1 MDYISSEVSPLVAV
15 ESRLRDLTPA
25 KMYAEV
31 WINPSVRNLI
41 RIFNHLRTV
50 YRILYNYL
58 PRQVVAALPE
68 PGVNRYKWDTG
79 TLMFTDLAGFTPL
92 MEKNAR
98 HGEEGAQALHAM
110 LNSYFSEMIQIIS
123 KSTGNL
129 LEFTGDAMLVQFP
142 ADSREQDTIQAIRT
156 GLRMQRAMAK
166 FAKFEILGEEFSIGM
181 RIGLHVGRFLNAD
194 VGTPHRMEHI
204 LLGSSV
210 LDAKHAESK
219 GKTGFVCLTPEASAR
234 VKDDFRLESL
244 AEGYSLVTDDLSDK
258 ELGDYD
264 ILLPSSRMASMVLFD
279 NSREGLI
286 KSIQEAIDTVEPLA
300 SFIPRPVLNLL
311 VENASTRGLPPD
323 FPEATILFV
332 NLLGLPERLDEVE
345 GESLDQLVQS
355 FSRLI
360 SVINAEIES
369 HGGVMKKVT
378 YHHAGPDIMAFFGT
392 PNAHTNDSD
401 RAVRAAREV
410 RDIVNQSDPIRIND
424 IDYKIESHIGLNR
437 GQVFAAEIGDKQ
449 GRREFNVLGNPVNT
463 AARLMDYASVNQI
476 ILSESVYE
484 DTQASINVNRLENVK
499 LKGRS
504 QTLTLYE
511 LLDDEEKK

>member
-1 MDYISSEVSPLVAV
+1 MEYISSEISPLVAV

-58 PRQVVAALPE
+58 PRPVVAALPE
-68 PGVNRYKWDTG
+68 PGVNRFKWDSG

-98 HGEEGAQALHAM
+98 HGEKGAEALHAM

-142 ADSREQDTIQAIRT
+142 ADAREQDTQQAIRT

-181 RIGLHVGRFLNAD
+181 RIGLHVGKFLTAD

-204 LLGSSV
+204 LLGRSV
-210 LDAKHAESK
+210 LEAKRAEGK
-219 GKTGFVCLTPEASAR
+219 GKTGFVCLTPQASERAR
-234 VKDDFRLESL
+234 DQFRLTPVED
-244 AEGYSLVTDDLSDK
+244 GFHLVEDDLTEN

-264 ILLPSSRMASMVLFD
+264 IMTPSERLASMVLFD

-286 KSIQEAIDTVEPLA
+286 SSIQEAIDKVEPLA

-311 VENASTRGLPPD
+311 VENASARGLPPD
-323 FPEATILFV
+323 FPQPTILFI
-332 NLLGLPERLDEVE
+332 NLLGLPDKLEDVE
-345 GESLDQLVQS
+345 GEDLEALVNG

-360 SVINAEIES
+360 SVINAEIET

-392 PNAHTNDSD
+392 PSAHTNDSQ
-401 RAVRAAREV
+401 RAVRAAREI
-410 RDIVNQSDPIRIND
+410 RQIVNQSEPIKIGGQ
-424 IDYKIESHIGLNR
+424 DYKIESHIGLNL
-437 GQVFAAEIGDKQ
+437 GQTFAAEIGDRQ
-449 GRREFNVLGNPVNT
+449 GRREFNVLGNVVNT
-463 AARLMDYASVNQI
+463 AARLMDYAEVNQI
-476 ILSESVYE
+476 IMSESVYE
-484 DTQASINVNRLENVK
+484 DLGGKVAANKLENVQ

-504 QTLTLYE
+504 QKLTLYE
-511 LLDDEEKK
+511 LADEEEKK

>member
-1 MDYISSEVSPLVAV
+1 MEYITSEVSPLVAV

-92 MEKNAR
+92 LEANAR
-98 HGEEGAQALHAM
+98 LGEEGAQALHAV
-110 LNSYFSEMIQIIS
+110 LNNYFSEMIQIIS
-123 KSTGNL
+123 KSSGNL

-142 ADSREQDTIQAIRT
+142 ADSRQQDTIQAIRT
-156 GLRMQRAMAK
+156 GLRMQRAMAR
-166 FAKFEILGEEFSIGM
+166 FSKFEILGEEFSIGM
-181 RIGLHVGRFLNAD
+181 RIGLHVGKFLSAD

-204 LLGSSV
+204 LLGSAV

-219 GKTGFVCLTPEASAR
+219 GKTGFVCLTPEAGERA
-234 VKDDFRLESL
+234 KDQFRLT
-244 AEGYSLVTDDLSDK
+244 AIDDGYALVDDDLTDK

-323 FPEATILFV
+323 FPNVTILFV
-332 NLLGLPERLDEVE
+332 NLLGLPDQLDQVE
-345 GESLDQLVQS
+345 GESLDQLVAS

-392 PNAHTNDSD
+392 PAAHTNDSD
-401 RAVRAAREV
+401 RALRAAREI
-410 RDIVNQSDPIRIND
+410 RLIVNQSDPIKID
-424 IDYKIESHIGLNR
+424 GQDYKIESHIGLNR

-449 GRREFNVLGNPVNT
+449 GRREFNVLGNAVNT
-463 AARLMDYASVNQI
+463 AARLMDFAKVNEI
-476 ILSESVYE
+476 IMSESVYE
-484 DTQASINVNRLENVK
+484 DTQSNVNVRKLENIQ

-511 LLDDEEKK
+511 LLDEEEAK

>member
-1 MDYISSEVSPLVAV
+1 MEYISSEISPLISV

-68 PGVNRYKWDTG
+68 PGVNRFKWDTG

-98 HGEEGAQALHAM
+98 HGVEGAEALHAM

-142 ADSREQDTIQAIRT
+142 ADAREQDTLQAIRT

-181 RIGLHVGRFLNAD
+181 RIGLHVGKFLSAD

-204 LLGSSV
+204 LLGQSV
-210 LDAKHAESK
+210 LEAKHAESK
-219 GKTGFVCLTPEASAR
+219 GKTSFVCLTPQASERA
-234 VKDDFRLESL
+234 KEQFRLTPVDD
-244 AEGYSLVTDDLSDK
+244 GFHLVDDDLSEK

-264 ILLPSSRMASMVLFD
+264 ILMPTERMASMVLFD

-286 KSIQEAIDTVEPLA
+286 SSIQEAIDKVEPLA

-311 VENASTRGLPPD
+311 VENASARGLPPD
-323 FPEATILFV
+323 FPEATILFI
-332 NLLGLPERLDEVE
+332 NLLGLPDKLEEVE
-345 GESLDQLVQS
+345 GADLEALVNG

-360 SVINAEIES
+360 SVINAEIET

-392 PNAHTNDSD
+392 PSAHTNDSQ
-401 RAVRAAREV
+401 RAIRAAREI
-410 RDIVNQSDPIRIND
+410 RLIVNQSEPIKIGEQE
-424 IDYKIESHIGLNR
+424 YKIESHIGLNR
-437 GQVFAAEIGDKQ
+437 GQVFAAEIGDRQ
-449 GRREFNVLGNPVNT
+449 GRREFNVLGNAVNT
-463 AARLMDYASVNQI
+463 AARLMDFAKVNQI
-476 ILSESVYE
+476 ILSESVFE
-484 DTQASINVNRLENVK
+484 DLRGDAPANKLENVQ

-504 QTLTLYE
+504 QKLTLYE
-511 LLDDEEKK
+511 LADEEEKK

>member
-1 MDYISSEVSPLVAV
+1 MEYISSEISPLVSV

-41 RIFNHLRTV
+41 RLFNHLRTV

-68 PGVNRYKWDTG
+68 PGVNRFKWDTG

-92 MEKNAR
+92 LEKNSQ
-98 HGEEGAQALHAM
+98 HGEEGAEALHAV

-142 ADSREQDTIQAIRT
+142 ADAREQDTQQAIRT
-156 GLRMQRAMAK
+156 GLRMQRAMKK
-166 FAKFEILGEEFSIGM
+166 FEKFEILGEEFSIGM
-181 RIGLHVGRFLNAD
+181 RIGLHVGKFLTAD
-194 VGTPHRMEHI
+194 IGTPHRMEHI
-204 LLGSSV
+204 LLGGAV
-210 LDAKHAESK
+210 LEAKHAESK
-219 GKTGFVCLTPEASAR
+219 GKTGKVCLTPETSERAGEH
-234 VKDDFRLESL
+234 FRLEGL
-244 AEGYSLVTDDLSDK
+244 EEGFSLVTDDLSEK

-264 ILLPSSRMASMVLFD
+264 IMLPTARMASMMLFD
-279 NSREGLI
+279 NTREGLI
-286 KSIQEAIDTVEPLA
+286 KSIQEAIDTLEPLA

-323 FPEATILFV
+323 FPRATILFI
-332 NLLGLPERLDEVE
+332 NLLGLPDDLESVE
-345 GESLDQLVQS
+345 GEGLTQLVNG

-360 SVINAEIES
+360 SVINAEIET

-392 PNAHTNDSD
+392 PSAHTNDSE
-401 RAVRAAREV
+401 RAIRAALEIRK
-410 RDIVNQSDPIRIND
+410 IVNQSEPI
-424 IDYKIESHIGLNR
+424 KIGERDFKMESHIGLNR
-437 GQVFAAEIGDKQ
+437 GQAFAAEIGDKQ
-449 GRREFNVLGNPVNT
+449 GRREFNVLGNTINT
-463 AARLMDYASVNQI
+463 AARLMDFAKVNQI
-476 ILSESVYE
+476 ILSESVFDDVE
-484 DTQASINVNRLENVK
+484 ISINVNKMEDVK

-504 QTLTLYE
+504 QSLTLYE
-511 LLDDEEKK
+511 LLDQEDKK